1 MALAMAAAKSEARE
15 AAPVARVAEGSETG
29 AGAGAPAAQESP
41 AAPVEPMA
49 PPQQRSW
56 VPVIALGAASVV
68 GLGVGIGM
76 TFASNA
82 ASDDAHRQSAA
93 IIEGRGQCVKPAS
106 SWAGPCE
113 QVRNDASRADTLGNV
128 ARVAFIASGAFAIA
142 AATYVLWPK
151 PKPSAY
157 ATALPVVH
165 SGGAGFAVT
174 GAW

>member
-1 MALAMAAAKSEARE
+1 MAAAKSDARD
-15 AAPVARVAEGSETG
+15 AAPVARAAEESAPGS
-29 AGAGAPAAQESP
+29 GAGAPSAQEPP
-41 AAPVEPMA
+41 AAPVEPTA
-49 PPQQRSW
+49 SSQHRSW
-56 VPVIALGAASVV
+56 VPVIPLGAASVV
-68 GLGVGIGM
+68 GLGVGLGT

-82 ASDDAHRQSAA
+82 ASNEAHRQSAA
-93 IIEGRGQCVKPAS
+93 IIEGRGQCVMPES

-151 PKPSAY
+151 PKRSAY

-165 SGGAGFAVT
+165 PEGAGFAVK